1 MVEGVEA
8 DTTAYPHSPCG
19 GAQHDVRPRFQE
31 TNTMN
36 IKSIGTRAGIA
47 TSGTLLCVACAGA
60 SPGGSESTVSASE
73 ALATVQSCQAQA
85 FACAA
90 DAQAPS
96 AAVACNT
103 DLRDCLISLLPDAG
117 SLPAPGLPTP
127 PSFDA
132 GLPRPPVPSF
142 DAGLPRPVLPPL
154 PTLPSLDAGL
164 LLPPLPTFPSFDA
177 GLPRPPLPPV
187 SFDAGLPTQAGCLTS
202 LQSCMLA
209 GASSTT
215 CAADAQTCLAGVVK
229 AQCDAQEQACVAA
242 GVPQT
247 ICTQQRQACH

>member
-1 MVEGVEA
+1 M
-8 DTTAYPHSPCG
+8 
-19 GAQHDVRPRFQE
+19 
-31 TNTMN
+31 NT
-36 IKSIGTRAGIA
+36 KSIGTSAGIV
-47 TSGTLLCVACAGA
+47 TSGALLCVACAGA

-85 FACAA
+85 LACAA

-103 DLRDCLISLLPDAG
+103 DLRDCLVSLLPDAG

-154 PTLPSLDAGL
+154 PSLDAGL
-164 LLPPLPTFPSFDA
+164 IRPPLPTLPSFDA
-177 GLPRPPLPPV
+177 GLPRAPLPPV
-187 SFDAGLPTQAGCLTS
+187 SFDAGFPSQAGCLTS
-202 LQSCMLA
+202 LQGCILA
-209 GASSTT
+209 GTSSTT
-215 CAADAQTCLAGVVK
+215 CASQAQTCLADVVK
-229 AQCDAQEQACVAA
+229 AQCDAQEQACVSA
-242 GVPQT
+242 GVPAT